1 MKMLDDENFIKLV
14 THILGDEREMIKQ
27 ELP

>member
-1 MKMLDDENFIKLV
+1 MLDDENFIKLV